1 MKNHLNR
8 RPYLRFVSAPSADAG
23 GEASDAQD
31 APVADGAAEKAQ
43 EAPVAGGAAEKAKET
58 DWEAEA
64 RKWKE
69 MSRKNESRM
78 KENAEKARLYDE
90 AQEQGKSEL
99 QKAQEAA
106 AKAEARATALESKV
120 LRAQVAAAKG
130 VDADLL
136 SGTSQE
142 ELEASADRLLAWRS
156 AQTPKGAPA
165 TDAGV
170 RGDEIRAAKQL
181 TREDLKKMS
190 SSEIV
195 KARKDGQLNNLMGIA

>member
-1 MKNHLNR
+1 MKNHLTH
-8 RPYLRFVSAPSADAG
+8 RPYLRFVDAPSAESGGDA
-23 GEASDAQD
+23 ASAQETS
-31 APVADGAAEKAQ
+31 AAAEATAQ
-43 EAPVAGGAAEKAKET
+43 QV

-69 MSRKNESRM
+69 LSRKNESRM

-90 AQEQGKSEL
+90 VQEQGKSEL

-106 AKAEARATALESKV
+106 AKAEARAAAMEAEAM
-120 LRAQVAAAKG
+120 RAKVAAATG

-136 SGTSQE
+136 SGSSEE
-142 ELEASADRLLAWRS
+142 ELRASAERLLAWRG
-156 AQTPKGAPA
+156 AQVPKGAPA

-170 RGDEIRAAKQL
+170 RGDEIRAARQL

-190 SSEIV
+190 PAEII
-195 KARKDGQLNNLMGIA
+195 KARQDGQLNNIMGIA

>member
-1 MKNHLNR
+1 MKNHLKH
-8 RPYLRFVSAPSADAG
+8 RPYLRFVDAPSAEAG
-23 GEASDAQD
+23 GDATS
-31 APVADGAAEKAQ
+31 AQ
-43 EAPVAGGAAEKAKET
+43 ETPAATAEDTAQQV

-69 MSRKNESRM
+69 LSRKNESRM

-106 AKAEARATALESKV
+106 AKAEARAAAMEAEAM
-120 LRAQVAAAKG
+120 RAKVAAATG

-136 SGTSQE
+136 SGSSE
-142 ELEASADRLLAWRS
+142 DELRASAERLLAWRG
-156 AQTPKGAPA
+156 AQVPKGAPA

-170 RGDEIRAAKQL
+170 RGEEIRAAKQL
-181 TREDLKKMS
+181 TRDDLKKMS
-190 SSEIV
+190 PSEII
-195 KARKDGQLNNLMGIA
+195 KARKDGQLNNIMGIA

>member
-1 MKNHLNR
+1 MKNHLKR
-8 RPYLRFVSAPSADAG
+8 RPYLRFVDAASAETGGDAP
-23 GEASDAQD
+23 AAQD
-31 APVADGAAEKAQ
+31 APAAAAEDAAQ
-43 EAPVAGGAAEKAKET
+43 QV

-69 MSRKNESRM
+69 LSRKNESRM

-106 AKAEARATALESKV
+106 AKAEARAAAMEAEA
-120 LRAQVAAAKG
+120 LRAKVAAATG

-136 SGTSQE
+136 SGSSEE
-142 ELEASADRLLAWRS
+142 ELRASAERLLAWRG
-156 AQTPKGAPA
+156 AQVPKGAPA

-170 RGDEIRAAKQL
+170 RGDEIRAARQL

-190 SSEIV
+190 PAEII
-195 KARKDGQLNNLMGIA
+195 KARQDGQLNNIMGIA

>member
-1 MKNHLNR
+1 MKNHLKH
-8 RPYLRFVSAPSADAG
+8 RPYLRFVDAPSAETG
-23 GEASDAQD
+23 GDTPAAQD
-31 APVADGAAEKAQ
+31 APAAAAEDTAQ
-43 EAPVAGGAAEKAKET
+43 QV

-69 MSRKNESRM
+69 LSRKNESRM

-106 AKAEARATALESKV
+106 AKAEARAAAMEAEAM
-120 LRAQVAAAKG
+120 RAKVAAATG

-136 SGTSQE
+136 SGSSEE
-142 ELEASADRLLAWRS
+142 ELRASAERLLAWRG
-156 AQTPKGAPA
+156 AQVPKGAPA

-170 RGDEIRAAKQL
+170 RGDEIRAARQL

-190 SSEIV
+190 PAEII
-195 KARKDGQLNNLMGIA
+195 KARQDGQLNNIMGIA

>member
-1 MKNHLNR
+1 MKNHLSY
-8 RPYLRFVSAPSADAG
+8 RPRLRFISTPSADAG
-23 GEASDAQD
+23 GEASDSQD
-31 APVADGAAEKAQ
+31 
-43 EAPVAGGAAEKAKET
+43 APVAGGAAEKAQET

-69 MSRKNESRM
+69 LSRKNEARM

-106 AKAEARATALESKV
+106 AKAEARADALESKV

-136 SGTSQE
+136 SGSTQE
-142 ELEASADRLLAWRS
+142 ELEASADRLLEWRG
-156 AQTPKGAPA
+156 AQTPKGAPSS
-165 TDAGV
+165 DAGV
-170 RGDEIRAAKQL
+170 RGDEIRADRQL
-181 TREDLKKMS
+181 TRDDLKKMS
-190 SSEIV
+190 PSEIV
-195 KARKDGQLNNLMGIA
+195 KARKDGRLNKIMGIA

>member
-1 MKNHLNR
+1 MKNHLKH
-8 RPYLRFVSAPSADAG
+8 RPYLRFVDAPSAEMG
-23 GEASDAQD
+23 GDAQD
-31 APVADGAAEKAQ
+31 APAAAAEATAQ
-43 EAPVAGGAAEKAKET
+43 QV

-69 MSRKNESRM
+69 LSRKNESRM

-106 AKAEARATALESKV
+106 AKAEARAAAMEAEAM
-120 LRAQVAAAKG
+120 RAKVAAATG

-136 SGTSQE
+136 SGSSEE
-142 ELEASADRLLAWRS
+142 ELRASAERLLAWRG
-156 AQTPKGAPA
+156 AQVPKGAPA

-170 RGDEIRAAKQL
+170 RGDEIRAARQL

-190 SSEIV
+190 PAEII
-195 KARKDGQLNNLMGIA
+195 KARQDGQLNNIMGIA

>member
-1 MKNHLNR
+1 MKNHLKH
-8 RPYLRFVSAPSADAG
+8 RPYLRFVDAPSAETG
-23 GEASDAQD
+23 GDTPTAQD
-31 APVADGAAEKAQ
+31 APAAAAEATAQ
-43 EAPVAGGAAEKAKET
+43 QV

-69 MSRKNESRM
+69 LSRKNESRM

-106 AKAEARATALESKV
+106 AKAEARAAAMEAEAM
-120 LRAQVAAAKG
+120 RAKVAAATG

-136 SGTSQE
+136 SGSSEE
-142 ELEASADRLLAWRS
+142 ELRASAERLLAWRG
-156 AQTPKGAPA
+156 AQVPKGAPA

-170 RGDEIRAAKQL
+170 RGDEIRAARQL

-190 SSEIV
+190 PAEII
-195 KARKDGQLNNLMGIA
+195 KARQDWQLNNIMGVA

>member
-1 MKNHLNR
+1 MKNHLKH
-8 RPYLRFVSAPSADAG
+8 RPYLRFVDAPSAESGGDA
-23 GEASDAQD
+23 ASAQEIS
-31 APVADGAAEKAQ
+31 AAAEDTAQ
-43 EAPVAGGAAEKAKET
+43 QV

-69 MSRKNESRM
+69 LSRKNESRM

-90 AQEQGKSEL
+90 VQEQGKSEL

-106 AKAEARATALESKV
+106 AKAEARAAAMEAEAM
-120 LRAQVAAAKG
+120 RAKVAAATG

-136 SGTSQE
+136 SGSSEE
-142 ELEASADRLLAWRS
+142 ELRASAERLLAWRG
-156 AQTPKGAPA
+156 AQVPKGAPA

-170 RGDEIRAAKQL
+170 RGDEIRAAIQL

-190 SSEIV
+190 PAEII
-195 KARKDGQLNNLMGIA
+195 KARQDGQLNNIMGIA

>member
-1 MKNHLNR
+1 MKNHLTH
-8 RPYLRFVSAPSADAG
+8 RPYLRFVDAPSAETG
-23 GEASDAQD
+23 GDVPAAQD
-31 APVADGAAEKAQ
+31 APAAAAEATAQ
-43 EAPVAGGAAEKAKET
+43 QV

-69 MSRKNESRM
+69 LSRKNESRM

-106 AKAEARATALESKV
+106 AKAEARAAAMEAEA
-120 LRAQVAAAKG
+120 LRAKVAAATG

-136 SGTSQE
+136 SGSSEE
-142 ELEASADRLLAWRS
+142 ELRASAERLLAWRG
-156 AQTPKGAPA
+156 AQVPKGAPA

-170 RGDEIRAAKQL
+170 RGDEIRAARQL

-190 SSEIV
+190 PAEII
-195 KARKDGQLNNLMGIA
+195 KARQDGQLNNIMGIA

>member
-1 MKNHLNR
+1 MKNHLKH
-8 RPYLRFVSAPSADAG
+8 RPYLRFVDAPAAETSGDSPA
-23 GEASDAQD
+23 AQD
-31 APVADGAAEKAQ
+31 THVAAAEDT
-43 EAPVAGGAAEKAKET
+43 APQV

-69 MSRKNESRM
+69 LSRKNESRM

-106 AKAEARATALESKV
+106 AKAEARAAAMEAEAM
-120 LRAQVAAAKG
+120 RAKVAAATG

-136 SGTSQE
+136 SGSSE
-142 ELEASADRLLAWRS
+142 DELRASAERLLAWRG
-156 AQTPKGAPA
+156 AQVPKGAPA
-165 TDAGV
+165 ADAGV
-170 RGDEIRAAKQL
+170 RGDEIRAARQL

-190 SSEIV
+190 PAEII
-195 KARKDGQLNNLMGIA
+195 KARQDGQLNNIMGIA

>member
-1 MKNHLNR
+1 MKNHLKH
-8 RPYLRFVSAPSADAG
+8 RPYLRFIDAPSAETGGDAT
-23 GEASDAQD
+23 SSQD
-31 APVADGAAEKAQ
+31 APAAAAEDTAQ
-43 EAPVAGGAAEKAKET
+43 QV

-69 MSRKNESRM
+69 LSRKNEARM
-78 KENAEKARLYDE
+78 KENSEKARLYDE

-106 AKAEARATALESKV
+106 AKAEARAAAMEAEAM
-120 LRAQVAAAKG
+120 RAKVAAATG

-136 SGTSQE
+136 SGSSEE
-142 ELEASADRLLAWRS
+142 ELRASAERLLAWRG
-156 AQTPKGAPA
+156 AQVPKGAPA

-170 RGDEIRAAKQL
+170 RGDEIRAARQL

-190 SSEIV
+190 PAEII
-195 KARKDGQLNNLMGIA
+195 KARQDGQLNNIMGLA

>member
-1 MKNHLNR
+1 MKNHLKH
-8 RPYLRFVSAPSADAG
+8 RPYLRFVDAPSAETGGDATSSQ
-23 GEASDAQD
+23 ETPAA
-31 APVADGAAEKAQ
+31 AAEDTAQ
-43 EAPVAGGAAEKAKET
+43 QV

-69 MSRKNESRM
+69 LSRKNESRM

-106 AKAEARATALESKV
+106 AKAEARAAAMEAEA
-120 LRAQVAAAKG
+120 LRAKVAAATG

-136 SGTSQE
+136 SGSSE
-142 ELEASADRLLAWRS
+142 DELRASAERLLAWRG
-156 AQTPKGAPA
+156 AQVPKGAPA

-170 RGDEIRAAKQL
+170 RGDEIRAARQL

-190 SSEIV
+190 PAEII
-195 KARKDGQLNNLMGIA
+195 KARQDGQLNNIMGIA

>member
-1 MKNHLNR
+1 MKNHLTH
-8 RPYLRFVSAPSADAG
+8 RPYLRFVDAPSAEAG
-23 GEASDAQD
+23 GDASAAQD
-31 APVADGAAEKAQ
+31 ASAAAAEDTAQ
-43 EAPVAGGAAEKAKET
+43 QV

-69 MSRKNESRM
+69 LSRKNESRM

-106 AKAEARATALESKV
+106 AKAEARAAAMEAEAM
-120 LRAQVAAAKG
+120 RAKVAAATG

-136 SGTSQE
+136 SGSSE
-142 ELEASADRLLAWRS
+142 DELRASAERLLAWRG
-156 AQTPKGAPA
+156 AQVPKGAPA

-170 RGDEIRAAKQL
+170 RGDEIRAARQL
-181 TREDLKKMS
+181 TRDDLKKMS
-190 SSEIV
+190 PSEII
-195 KARKDGQLNNLMGIA
+195 KARKDGRLNNIMGIA

>member
-1 MKNHLNR
+1 MKNHLKH
-8 RPYLRFVSAPSADAG
+8 RPYLRFVDAPSAETGGDAS
-23 GEASDAQD
+23 ATQD
-31 APVADGAAEKAQ
+31 ASAAAAEDTAQ
-43 EAPVAGGAAEKAKET
+43 QV

-69 MSRKNESRM
+69 LSRKNESRM

-106 AKAEARATALESKV
+106 AKAEARAAAMEAEAM
-120 LRAQVAAAKG
+120 RAKVAAATG

-136 SGTSQE
+136 SGSSE
-142 ELEASADRLLAWRS
+142 DELRASAERLLAWRG
-156 AQTPKGAPA
+156 AQVPKGAPA

-170 RGDEIRAAKQL
+170 RGEEIRAAKQL
-181 TREDLKKMS
+181 TRDDLKKMS
-190 SSEIV
+190 PSEII
-195 KARKDGQLNNLMGIA
+195 KARKDGQLNNIMGIA

>member
-1 MKNHLNR
+1 MKNHLKH
-8 RPYLRFVSAPSADAG
+8 RPYLRFV
-23 GEASDAQD
+23 D
-31 APVADGAAEKAQ
+31 APPAETGGDATSSQDTPAAAAEDTAQ
-43 EAPVAGGAAEKAKET
+43 QV

-69 MSRKNESRM
+69 LSRKNESRM

-90 AQEQGKSEL
+90 AQEQSKSEL

-106 AKAEARATALESKV
+106 AKAEARAAAMEAEAM
-120 LRAQVAAAKG
+120 RAKVAAATG

-136 SGTSQE
+136 SGSSE
-142 ELEASADRLLAWRS
+142 DELRASAERLLAWRG
-156 AQTPKGAPA
+156 AQVPKGAPA

-170 RGDEIRAAKQL
+170 RGDEIRAARQL

-190 SSEIV
+190 PAEII
-195 KARKDGQLNNLMGIA
+195 KARQDGQLNNIMGIA

>member
-1 MKNHLNR
+1 MKNHLTH
-8 RPYLRFVSAPSADAG
+8 RPYLRFVDAPSAETG
-23 GEASDAQD
+23 GDTPAAQD
-31 APVADGAAEKAQ
+31 APAAAAEDT
-43 EAPVAGGAAEKAKET
+43 AKQV

-69 MSRKNESRM
+69 LSRKNESRM

-106 AKAEARATALESKV
+106 AKAEARAAAMEAEAM
-120 LRAQVAAAKG
+120 RAKVAAATG

-136 SGTSQE
+136 SGSSE
-142 ELEASADRLLAWRS
+142 EEMRASAERLLAWRA
-156 AQTPKGAPA
+156 AQVPKGAPA

-170 RGDEIRAAKQL
+170 RGEEIRAAKQL

-190 SSEIV
+190 PAEII
-195 KARKDGQLNNLMGIA
+195 KARQDGQLNNIMGVA

>member
-1 MKNHLNR
+1 MKNHLKH
-8 RPYLRFVSAPSADAG
+8 RPYLRFVDAPSAEMG
-23 GEASDAQD
+23 GDAQD
-31 APVADGAAEKAQ
+31 APAAAAEATAQ
-43 EAPVAGGAAEKAKET
+43 QV

-69 MSRKNESRM
+69 LSRKNESRM

-106 AKAEARATALESKV
+106 AKAEARAAAMEAEAM
-120 LRAQVAAAKG
+120 RAKVAAATG

-136 SGTSQE
+136 SGSSE
-142 ELEASADRLLAWRS
+142 DELRASAERLLAWRG
-156 AQTPKGAPA
+156 AQVPKGAPA
-165 TDAGV
+165 ADAGV
-170 RGDEIRAAKQL
+170 RGDEIRAARQL

-190 SSEIV
+190 PAEII
-195 KARKDGQLNNLMGIA
+195 KARQDGQLNNIMGVA

>member
-1 MKNHLNR
+1 MKNHLKH
-8 RPYLRFVSAPSADAG
+8 RPYLRFVDAPSAEAG
-23 GEASDAQD
+23 GDATS
-31 APVADGAAEKAQ
+31 AQ
-43 EAPVAGGAAEKAKET
+43 ETPAATAEDTAQQV

-69 MSRKNESRM
+69 LSRKNESRM

-106 AKAEARATALESKV
+106 AKAEARAAAMEAEAM
-120 LRAQVAAAKG
+120 RAKVAAATG

-136 SGTSQE
+136 SGSSE
-142 ELEASADRLLAWRS
+142 DELRASAERLLAWRG
-156 AQTPKGAPA
+156 AQVPKGAPA

-170 RGDEIRAAKQL
+170 RGDEIRAARQL

-190 SSEIV
+190 PAEII
-195 KARKDGQLNNLMGIA
+195 KARQDGQLNNIMGIA

>member
-1 MKNHLNR
+1 MKNHLKR
-8 RPYLRFVSAPSADAG
+8 HPYLRFVDAPSAETGGDA
-23 GEASDAQD
+23 SSAQD
-31 APVADGAAEKAQ
+31 APAAAAAEDTASQ
-43 EAPVAGGAAEKAKET
+43 V

-69 MSRKNESRM
+69 LSRKNESRM

-106 AKAEARATALESKV
+106 AKAEARAAAMEAEAM
-120 LRAQVAAAKG
+120 RAKVAAATG

-136 SGTSQE
+136 SGSSEE
-142 ELEASADRLLAWRS
+142 ELRASAERLLAWRG
-156 AQTPKGAPA
+156 AQVPKGAPA

-170 RGDEIRAAKQL
+170 RGDEIRAARQL

-190 SSEIV
+190 PAEII
-195 KARKDGQLNNLMGIA
+195 KARQDGQLNNIMGIA

>member
-1 MKNHLNR
+1 MKNHLNK
-8 RPYLRFVSAPSADAG
+8 RPYLRFVNATSADAG
-23 GEASDAQD
+23 GEVSDAQD
-31 APVADGAAEKAQ
+31 APVADGAVEKAQ
-43 EAPVAGGAAEKAKET
+43 ET

-69 MSRKNESRM
+69 MSRKNEARM

-99 QKAQEAA
+99 QKALDKAA
-106 AKAEARATALESKV
+106 QAEARAAALESKV

-136 SGTSQE
+136 SGSTQE
-142 ELEASADRLLAWRS
+142 ELEASADRLLAWRA
-156 AQTPKGAPA
+156 AQIPKGAPA
-165 TDAGV
+165 SDAGP
-170 RGDEIRAAKQL
+170 RGEEIRSSKQL

-190 SSEIV
+190 PSEII
-195 KARKDGQLNNLMGIA
+195 KARQDGQLNNIMGIA

>member
-1 MKNHLNR
+1 MKNHLKH
-8 RPYLRFVSAPSADAG
+8 RPYLRFVDAPSAETG
-23 GEASDAQD
+23 GD
-31 APVADGAAEKAQ
+31 APAAQETPAAAAEDTAQ
-43 EAPVAGGAAEKAKET
+43 QV

-69 MSRKNESRM
+69 LSRKNEARM
-78 KENAEKARLYDE
+78 KENSEKARLYDE

-106 AKAEARATALESKV
+106 AKAEARAAAMEAEAM
-120 LRAQVAAAKG
+120 RAKVAAATG

-136 SGTSQE
+136 SGSSE
-142 ELEASADRLLAWRS
+142 DELRASAERLLAWRG
-156 AQTPKGAPA
+156 AQVPKGAPA

-170 RGDEIRAAKQL
+170 RGDEIRAARQL

-190 SSEIV
+190 PAEII
-195 KARKDGQLNNLMGIA
+195 KARQDGQLNNIMGVA

>member
-1 MKNHLNR
+1 MKNHLTH
-8 RPYLRFVSAPSADAG
+8 RPYLRFVDAPSAETG
-23 GEASDAQD
+23 GD
-31 APVADGAAEKAQ
+31 APAVQETPAAAAEATAQ
-43 EAPVAGGAAEKAKET
+43 QV

-69 MSRKNESRM
+69 LSRKNESRM

-106 AKAEARATALESKV
+106 AKAEARAAAMEAEA
-120 LRAQVAAAKG
+120 LRARVAAATG

-136 SGTSQE
+136 SGSSEE
-142 ELEASADRLLAWRS
+142 ELRASAERLLAWRG
-156 AQTPKGAPA
+156 AQVPKGAPA

-170 RGDEIRAAKQL
+170 RGDEIRAARQL
-181 TREDLKKMS
+181 TRDDLKKMS
-190 SSEIV
+190 PAEII
-195 KARKDGQLNNLMGIA
+195 KARQDGQLNNIMGIA

>member
-1 MKNHLNR
+1 MKNHLKH
-8 RPYLRFVSAPSADAG
+8 RPYLRFVDAPSAETG
-23 GEASDAQD
+23 GDTPTAQD
-31 APVADGAAEKAQ
+31 APAAAAEATAQ
-43 EAPVAGGAAEKAKET
+43 QV

-69 MSRKNESRM
+69 LSRKNESRM

-106 AKAEARATALESKV
+106 AKAEARAAAMEAEAM
-120 LRAQVAAAKG
+120 RAKVAAATG

-136 SGTSQE
+136 SGSSEE
-142 ELEASADRLLAWRS
+142 ELRASAERLLAWRG
-156 AQTPKGAPA
+156 AQVPKGAPA

-170 RGDEIRAAKQL
+170 RGDEIRAARQL

-190 SSEIV
+190 PAEII
-195 KARKDGQLNNLMGIA
+195 KARQDGQLNNIMGVA